1 MMGTQNLPLGL
12 PADSSPQPLQRDWA
26 RPLPCSKRKLPGS
39 SREADRRPEDSRKG
53 RAPKTQMPGSP
64 VLVSWKNPRSWRNKD
79 EKSCSRIR
87 RLILDMV
94 KRKEPPLQPAEK
106 ELGAG
111 RGSGRGEGEGQ
122 RKGKVEREVE
132 RRGREDSGENRET
145 ISKGRHRS

>member
-1 MMGTQNLPLGL
+1 
-12 PADSSPQPLQRDWA
+12 
-26 RPLPCSKRKLPGS
+26 
-39 SREADRRPEDSRKG
+39 
-53 RAPKTQMPGSP
+53 
-64 VLVSWKNPRSWRNKD
+64 
-79 EKSCSRIR
+79 
-87 RLILDMV
+87 MV